1 VGFAFG
7 VERVALAL
15 EAEGFALPEEKGPDL
30 YLIPLLEEAV
40 DEAFYVA
47 ETLRPR
53 LRVEYALSPKKP
65 GKGLEEALKR
75 GAAFAGFLGEEEL
88 KAGELTLK
96 RLATGE
102 QVRLPYREVAG
113 FLLSTLG

>member
-1 VGFAFG
+1 VPGVGFAFG

-53 LRVEYALSPKKP
+53 LRVEYALSPQKARQGTGGGP
-65 GKGLEEALKR
+65 EAGGRLRRVFWGRRSLRR
-75 GAAFAGFLGEEEL
+75 GSS
-88 KAGELTLK
+88 
-96 RLATGE
+96 
-102 QVRLPYREVAG
+102 P
-113 FLLSTLG
+113 